1 MDENTREIFDK
12 LILDG
17 AIEVSGIDS
26 ETGEMLYNFT
36 PKLKDI
42 SPLLYEEHLTHVNSE
57 LMRLWE
63 NGFLDINLTEEN
75 PIVRLTSKALDEDE
89 ILKLSKED
97 RWGIQEIKRILKS
110 KEL

>member
-1 MDENTREIFDK
+1 MDENTRQLFDK

-42 SPLLYEEHLTHVNSE
+42 SPILYEEHITHVNAE

-63 NGFLDINLTEEN
+63 GGFLNINLIEEN
-75 PIVRLTSKALDEDE
+75 PIVKLTSKAFDESE
-89 ILKLSKED
+89 LSKLSKED

-110 KEL
+110 QEL